1 MPVFKHR
8 RLIAGCTELVLV
20 MAGASAADACPA
32 GPGGH
37 EPVVDALVVAMS
49 SLSVS
54 AALLP
59 AVLGF
64 WAIKSLLYKFCLK
77 RPVFRDILKAQLQP
91 LIFAVA
97 VGTAYFVYDQFI
109 KAPHVPPFVQEMGL
123 EPQPGNLAY
132 AEHLM
137 AQSREL
143 DRMAA
148 ESRIIN
154 TAMILG
160 FFAFFYIRER
170 KKIFLKEAG
179 DKLSGGRHAALISAN
194 IFSAL
199 IFWLAIAMVTTAACG
214 SISH

>member
-1 MPVFKHR
+1 MFLSP
-8 RLIAGCTELVLV
+8 
-20 MAGASAADACPA
+20 AAATVAEACPA

-37 EPVVDALVVAMS
+37 EPAVDALIVAMS

-64 WAIKSLLYKFCLK
+64 WAIKGLLYNYCLK
-77 RPVFRDILKAQLQP
+77 RPVFRDLLKAQLQP

-109 KAPHVPPFVQEMGL
+109 KAPHVPPFVSELGL
-123 EPQPGNLAY
+123 EPQPGNFEY

-148 ESRIIN
+148 ESRVIN
-154 TAMILG
+154 GAMILG

-170 KKIFLKEAG
+170 KKIFLKETG
-179 DKLSGGRHAALISAN
+179 DKLTGGRHAALISVN
-194 IFSAL
+194 IVSAL
-199 IFWLAIAMVTTAACG
+199 IFWLSIAMVTTAACG
-214 SISH
+214 TISH